1 MLRLLLAFTG
11 LAVGLALTRAA
22 AQEAPPTIKLE
33 DALARARQYGGLVQ
47 SANLA
52 ILQAREDRVQ
62 AHAAALPSV
71 SAFNQYIN
79 TQGDKT
85 PSGTFVAND
94 GVHVYNEQ
102 AVVHEE
108 ALMLV
113 RHGEINRAM
122 AAEALARAK
131 AELAARGLNP
141 TVIQD
146 YYAIVS
152 AQRKLANAEI
162 SVRESQEFF
171 ELTQKQERGGEVAHA
186 DVIKAQIDL
195 QNRQRDRQDAQL
207 AIEKAKIALGIL
219 IFPVVSSDFS
229 VVDDLLPTALLP
241 PMAEAQAGATSTSP
255 DLKAATAG
263 IQEAGWEVT
272 VARYGFLPSLGL
284 DFFYGIDA
292 NQFAVR
298 TTYPAGSGHEARLN
312 LGYVAQATL
321 NIPVWTWGATRSKV
335 KQAELK
341 RDQAQLDLTLAQRTL
356 QGSVAAYYAEARG
369 AQAQLDLLRGSIDL
383 ATESLRLQ
391 RLRYQ
396 AGEASALEVVDAQN
410 TVTQARG
417 AYDDGLARYRI
428 ALANLQT
435 ITGTLGN
442 SQNTVSWWGG
452 PPGPRGTP
460 SSRKGRPGGR
470 PRTRGS
476 APPRYSSRA

>member
-1 MLRLLLAFTG
+1 MLLLLFAFTG
-11 LAVGLALTRAA
+11 LALAQQA
-22 AQEAPPTIKLE
+22 AQQGPPVVTLE
-33 DALARARQYGGLVQ
+33 DALARARQYGGQVQ

-52 ILQAREDRVQ
+52 TLQAREDRFQ
-62 AHAAALPSV
+62 AQAAARPSV
-71 SAFNQYIN
+71 NAFNQYIN
-79 TQGDKT
+79 TQGNGT

-94 GVHVYNEQ
+94 GVHIYNEQ

-113 RHGEINRAM
+113 RHGEVNRAL

-131 AELAARGLNP
+131 VDIAARGLNP

-146 YYAIVS
+146 YFAIVS
-152 AQRKLANAEI
+152 AQRKLANAETT
-162 SVRESQEFF
+162 VRESQEFF
-171 ELTQKQERGGEVAHA
+171 DLTQKQEQGGEVAHA
-186 DVIKAQIDL
+186 DVVKAQIDL
-195 QNRQRDRQDAQL
+195 QSRQRDRQEAQL

-219 IFPVVSSDFS
+219 IFPTPSTDFS
-229 VVDDLLPTALLP
+229 VVDDLLPAAVLP
-241 PMAEAQAGATSTSP
+241 PMAEAQAGATTTSP

-263 IQEAGWEVT
+263 VQEAGWEVT

-298 TTYPAGSGHEARLN
+298 THYPAEAGHEVPYRQN

-356 QGSVAAYYAEARG
+356 QGNVAAYYAEARG
-369 AQAQLDLLRGSIDL
+369 AQAQLDSLRALIDL

-396 AGEASALEVVDAQN
+396 AGEATALEVVDAQN

-417 AYDDGLARYRI
+417 AYDDGLARYRV
-428 ALANLQT
+428 ALANLQN
-435 ITGTLGN
+435 IMGTL
-442 SQNTVSWWGG
+442 
-452 PPGPRGTP
+452 
-460 SSRKGRPGGR
+460 
-470 PRTRGS
+470 
-476 APPRYSSRA
+476 

>member
-1 MLRLLLAFTG
+1 MLRLLLALTGLG
-11 LAVGLALTRAA
+11 LAVTQAA

-71 SAFNQYIN
+71 NAFNQYIN
-79 TQGDKT
+79 TQGNGT
-85 PSGTFVAND
+85 SSVTFVAND

-131 AELAARGLNP
+131 AEVAARGLNP

-152 AQRKLANAEI
+152 AQRKFANAEI

-186 DVIKAQIDL
+186 DAIKAQIDL

-207 AIEKAKIALGIL
+207 AIEKAKIALGVL
-219 IFPVVSSDFS
+219 IFPTVSSDFS
-229 VVDDLLPTALLP
+229 VVDDLLPAAVLP

-263 IQEAGWEVT
+263 IQEAGWEIT

-292 NQFAVR
+292 NQFAIR
-298 TTYPAGSGHEARLN
+298 THYPAEGGSEVPYRQN

-356 QGSVAAYYAEARG
+356 QGNVAAYYAEARG
-369 AQAQLDLLRGSIDL
+369 AQAQLDLLRGSIEL
-383 ATESLRLQ
+383 AAESLRLQ

-410 TVTQARG
+410 RVTQARG

-435 ITGTLGN
+435 IA
-442 SQNTVSWWGG
+442 
-452 PPGPRGTP
+452 
-460 SSRKGRPGGR
+460 
-470 PRTRGS
+470 GS
-476 APPRYSSRA
+476 L